1 MLTVVIPS
9 YNAQEYLDRAVSS
22 VRGFDQVEVLIV
34 NDGSTDATAAIAD
47 GLVQSDPDH
56 IRVIHQENAGHGGAV
71 NAGISGARGRYLKIL
86 DADDWLDRLA
96 LKRALERLELREAQ
110 GEPLD
115 LLVANYVYEKQ
126 GKSHKA
132 VIRYGNVMPR
142 DRVISWDE
150 IRRCRYDQY
159 LMMHALILRTDL
171 VRRSGLVLP
180 EHTFYVDFIYS
191 FVPVIDVRTFEYLD
205 VDLYRYFIGRDDQ
218 SVNEQVMISRVDQ
231 LLRVN
236 AAMVDAI
243 PAPDEVP
250 PHLYR
255 YLVHY
260 LRINC
265 VICTVMLLR
274 SGTEENV
281 ARKDEL
287 WAQLQT
293 KKPEA
298 YDAVRKDL
306 LGRLIAMRSKAG
318 RAVIMAGYH
327 ISQWVLGFN

>member
-115 LLVANYVYEKQ
+115 LLLANYVYEKQ
-126 GKSHKA
+126 GKSRKA

-159 LMMHALILRTDL
+159 LMLSLI
-171 VRRSGLVLP
+171 
-180 EHTFYVDFIYS
+180 
-191 FVPVIDVRTFEYLD
+191 
-205 VDLYRYFIGRDDQ
+205 
-218 SVNEQVMISRVDQ
+218 
-231 LLRVN
+231 
-236 AAMVDAI
+236 
-243 PAPDEVP
+243 
-250 PHLYR
+250 
-255 YLVHY
+255 
-260 LRINC
+260 
-265 VICTVMLLR
+265 
-274 SGTEENV
+274 
-281 ARKDEL
+281 
-287 WAQLQT
+287 
-293 KKPEA
+293 
-298 YDAVRKDL
+298 
-306 LGRLIAMRSKAG
+306 
-318 RAVIMAGYH
+318 H
-327 ISQWVLGFN
+327 I